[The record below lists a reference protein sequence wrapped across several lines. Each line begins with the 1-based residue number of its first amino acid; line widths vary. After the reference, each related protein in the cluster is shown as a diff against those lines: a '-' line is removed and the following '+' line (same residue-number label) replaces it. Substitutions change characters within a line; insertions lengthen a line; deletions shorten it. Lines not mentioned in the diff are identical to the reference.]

1 MRLHKF
7 CLLKCLGMLLQ
18 QLSLKEG
25 DQESGHSLLC
35 KQMSRVSSTL
45 FSRQL
50 FKIRMFFSISTLMDG
65 WKLEV
70 FQKLNFDLDP
80 MFQFV
85 TMVIIGLNKQ
95 K

>member
-35 KQMSRVSSTL
+35 KQMNRVSNTL

-50 FKIRMFFSISTLMDG
+50 FKIRMFFSISTLMVG
-65 WKLEV
+65 WKLQV

-80 MFQFV
+80 MFQSSNLLLWLLL
-85 TMVIIGLNKQ
+85 G
-95 K
+95 